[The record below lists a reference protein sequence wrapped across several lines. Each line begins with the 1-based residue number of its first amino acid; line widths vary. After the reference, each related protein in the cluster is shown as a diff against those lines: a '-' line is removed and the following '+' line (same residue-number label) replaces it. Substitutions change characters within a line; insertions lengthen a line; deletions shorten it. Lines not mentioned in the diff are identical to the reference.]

1 MNYHALIQNWP
12 LALPELL
19 VLGLAILI
27 LIIDAVALRADKR
40 ALGYLSVLGLAGIIA
55 LLCLRWPDPN
65 ASLPTLSEAYKV
77 NALSQLF
84 KLIFLIAALL
94 VSLASVHFA
103 VKETRHP
110 GEYMALLL
118 FSTLGLMVMVSACD
132 LITLYLGIE
141 LGTLSLYALAAFRK
155 DHRRSSEAGLKY
167 LLLAAISSAVMIY
180 GISLLYGS
188 AGSTQFEDL
197 AGVELRNEAVA
208 LLGMILLVTGFAF
221 KCAAAP
227 FHMWAP
233 DVYEG
238 APTPITGFIS
248 VASKAAGF
256 AVLLRVLVGVGPLAG
271 LDMQWQPLIKAL
283 AALSIIVGN
292 LLALQQSNIKR
303 MLAYS
308 GIAQAG
314 YLLIAVAAGSSKG
327 VGAVAAYLFLYM
339 FTNLGAF
346 FIVHVVASQAGD
358 EEIRSYTGLA
368 QRAPLLALG
377 MLILLL
383 SLGGIPP
390 LAGFVGKFYLFW
402 AGIEK
407 SMWWL
412 VLLGALFSVISLYY
426 YLMVIRRMYI
436 LEEVADPRPLEIA
449 PPLGLAIVVTVAMTL
464 LIGIWPSVIFPTA
477 LKVAHLLFP

>member
-1 MNYHALIQNWP
+1 MSQELNLMQNWQ
-12 LALPELL
+12 LAQPELL
-19 VLGLAILI
+19 VLGLAVLVLI
-27 LIIDAVALRADKR
+27 VDALVGRGDQRTVGYLT
-40 ALGYLSVLGLAGIIA
+40 ALGVVGVLAVMWARGETYGTTFGGVY
-55 LLCLRWPDPN
+55 RVD
-65 ASLPTLSEAYKV
+65 
-77 NALSQLF
+77 ALSQLF
-84 KLIFLIAALL
+84 KLIFLTTALL
-94 VSLASVHFA
+94 VALASVHFA
-103 VKETRHP
+103 PKETRHP
-110 GEYMALLL
+110 GEYQAMLL
-118 FSTLGLMVMVSACD
+118 FSTLGLMVMVSARD
-132 LITLYLGIE
+132 LVTLYLGIE

-155 DHRRSSEAGLKY
+155 DNRRSSEAGLKY
-167 LLLAAISSAVMIY
+167 MLLAAISSAVLIY
-180 GISLLYGS
+180 GISLLYGA
-188 AGSTQFEDL
+188 AGSTHFDKLSQ
-197 AGVELRNEAVA
+197 ATRNETLAT
-208 LLGMILLVTGFAF
+208 LGMILVVSGFAF

-256 AVLLRVLVGVGPLAG
+256 AVLTRLLVGPLAD
-271 LDMQWQPLIKAL
+271 LMPQWQILLKAL
-283 AALSIIVGN
+283 AGLSIVVGN

-314 YLLIAVAAGSSKG
+314 YLLIGVAAGSIKG
-327 VGAVAAYLFLYM
+327 VGASTAYLYLYM

-346 FIVHVVASQAGD
+346 FIAHVVASNVGD
-358 EEIRSYTGLA
+358 EEIRNYSGLS

-402 AGIEK
+402 AGIEQE
-407 SMWWL
+407 MWWL
-412 VLLGALFSVISLYY
+412 VLLGALFSVVSLYY

-436 LEEVADPRPLEIA
+436 LEEVADSRPLEIA
-449 PPLGLAIVVTVAMTL
+449 PPLGLAILICVVMTV
-464 LIGIWPSVIFPTA
+464 LIGVWPRI
-477 LKVAHLLFP
+477 LFPAALDAARVLFP